1 MTNAAYNEPKHIK
14 IASVGGSVGLLPQLF
29 VPPLHLFESLLFV
42 LGNFDVPFPQFK
54 HVSSERAV
62 RVEGTGD
69 PLELGRNLLL
79 EVVDFLVVDENPT
92 VPLSLN
98 SGQRDA
104 LLVLPRA
111 QFLFRGQE
119 LPHERLADPKELSA
133 QEVRGLAFEVEHS
146 PFQVVDVVGYLGHEA
161 VFWVHDVG
169 YINQQLH
176 TP

>member
-1 MTNAAYNEPKHIK
+1 
-14 IASVGGSVGLLPQLF
+14 
-29 VPPLHLFESLLFV
+29 
-42 LGNFDVPFPQFK
+42 
-54 HVSSERAV
+54 
-62 RVEGTGD
+62 VEGTGD
-69 PLELGRNLLL
+69 PLELDRNLLL
-79 EVVDFLVVDENPT
+79 EVVDFLVVDENPS

-104 LLVLPRA
+104 LLILPRA
-111 QFLFRGQE
+111 QFLLRSQE
-119 LPHERLADPKELSA
+119 LPHKRLADPKELSA